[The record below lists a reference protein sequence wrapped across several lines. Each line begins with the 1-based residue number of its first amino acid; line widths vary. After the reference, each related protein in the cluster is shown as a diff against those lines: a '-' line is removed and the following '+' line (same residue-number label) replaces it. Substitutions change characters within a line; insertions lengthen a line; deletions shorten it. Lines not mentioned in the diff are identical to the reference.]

1 MTAEKSS
8 KAVTKRLKILEA
20 DEIAVVFG
28 LPIFDDDDRAFYF
41 SLLPPEKALLS
52 QLHGHK
58 SYIYYIL
65 QLGYFKAR
73 QQFFVFDQEQ
83 VVADANYV
91 QRINFPGHT
100 LRDFAISKGTRLKQQ
115 RLIMEL
121 LNYRSCGEEE
131 WSLLRR
137 KAQQLAR
144 ISSRPIYIFRELL
157 AYLTRERIVMPGYT
171 MIQEMIGDV
180 LHREKERLVA
190 IASSQLTAGDVVAL
204 NNLLDNPHGLYEIT
218 R

>member
-8 KAVTKRLKILEA
+8 KAVTKRLTILEA
-20 DEIAVVFG
+20 DEIEAVFG

-83 VVADANYV
+83 VAADANYV
-91 QRINFPGHT
+91 QRINFPEHT
-100 LRDFAISKGTRLKQQ
+100 LRDFEISKGTRLKQQ

-121 LNYRSCGEEE
+121 LNYRSCCEEE